1 MASVTRT
8 TSVTVVGS
16 INSDVVASCQRF
28 PEPGETVSAAT
39 VSYGQGGKGA
49 NQARAAAR
57 AGASTTFIG
66 AVGDDPAA
74 ERVLSSLSDVRL
86 RVTTVPGPTGTAV
99 ITVDGRGENTIV
111 VIPGANAALSL
122 ADDDRRAIADADVL
136 LLQLEVPIPV
146 VLDAARTARHAGTTV
161 MLNPSPVRDLPAELW
176 SMVDVAVVNQSE
188 ADELASLRIQ
198 VPTIV
203 TTLGADGA
211 RIRGPFGDV
220 RVDGL
225 GVDVVDTTGAGDAF
239 TGALAASWLL
249 PPAGRLARANA
260 AGALAT
266 TVAGAASAPTADE
279 IDALLAP

>member
-1 MASVTRT
+1 MTLPT

-16 INSDVVASCQRF
+16 INSDVVASCERF
-28 PEPGETVSAAT
+28 PEPGETVSGTA

-74 ERVLSSLSDVRL
+74 DRVLSSLSDVHL
-86 RVTTVPGPTGTAV
+86 KVSTVPGPTGTAV

-122 ADDDRRAIADADVL
+122 ADDDRQAIADADVL
-136 LLQLEVPIPV
+136 LLQLEIPIPV
-146 VLDAARTARHAGTTV
+146 VLDAARTAQRAGTTV
-161 MLNPSPVRDLPAELW
+161 MLNPSPVRVLPAELW
-176 SMVDVAVVNQSE
+176 LVVDVAVVNQSE
-188 ADELASLRIQ
+188 ADELASHRVH

-211 RIRGPFGDV
+211 RMRGPHGEV

-239 TGALAASWLL
+239 TGALAASWHLS
-249 PPAGRLARANA
+249 PADRLARANA

-266 TVAGAASAPTADE
+266 TVAGAASAPTADQ
-279 IDALLAP
+279 IDALLAR